1 MRLERVLNKLRRA
14 PSIYRTRPIDDKT
27 KILQNLD
34 MRLDYVLYRMKFAS
48 TVPTA
53 RSLVSHQHVLVNG
66 GVVNKPSYV
75 CRPSDIIA
83 LKDDP
88 KSVAMIHNFLDSP
101 PYERSML
108 PNASVA
114 EVKEFKVFVSNLSP
128 VVDDQALARA
138 FTPCGDFIKAQVLT
152 DPSTGK
158 SKCFGFVSFGSKQSM
173 KEAMRVMNR
182 KYLNGTNISVR
193 EADTFEKKEKG
204 KAKKSKENEI
214 VSGKSGDG
222 EIVAGGSSPPRES
235 REGLARKE
243 AARKETEFTSTL
255 QYCLEHQ
262 ALQRRRDLISK
273 LNESMR
279 SALS

>member
-1 MRLERVLNKLRRA
+1 
-14 PSIYRTRPIDDKT
+14 
-27 KILQNLD
+27 
-34 MRLDYVLYRMKFAS
+34 
-48 TVPTA
+48 
-53 RSLVSHQHVLVNG
+53 
-66 GVVNKPSYV
+66 
-75 CRPSDIIA
+75 
-83 LKDDP
+83 
-88 KSVAMIHNFLDSP
+88 MIHNFLDSP

-138 FTPCGDFIKAQVLT
+138 FSPCGDFIKSQVLT
-152 DPSTGK
+152 DPTTGK

-173 KEAMRVMNR
+173 KEAMR
-182 KYLNGTNISVR
+182 
-193 EADTFEKKEKG
+193 EAGTFEKKEKG
-204 KAKKSKENEI
+204 KASKSKENEI

-222 EIVAGGSSPPRES
+222 EKVAGGSSPPRES
-235 REGLARKE
+235 REGPARKE
-243 AARKETEFTSTL
+243 AARKEAEFTSTL

>member
-1 MRLERVLNKLRRA
+1 
-14 PSIYRTRPIDDKT
+14 
-27 KILQNLD
+27 

-53 RSLVSHQHVLVNG
+53 RSLVSHNHVLVNG
-66 GVVNKPSYV
+66 GVVSKPSYV

-138 FTPCGDFIKAQVLT
+138 FSPCGDFIKSQVLT
-152 DPSTGK
+152 DPTTGK

-173 KEAMRVMNR
+173 KEAM
-182 KYLNGTNISVR
+182 NGTNISVR

-204 KAKKSKENEI
+204 KASKSKENEI

-222 EIVAGGSSPPRES
+222 EKVAEGSSPPRES
-235 REGLARKE
+235 REGPARKE
-243 AARKETEFTSTL
+243 AARKEAEFTSTL